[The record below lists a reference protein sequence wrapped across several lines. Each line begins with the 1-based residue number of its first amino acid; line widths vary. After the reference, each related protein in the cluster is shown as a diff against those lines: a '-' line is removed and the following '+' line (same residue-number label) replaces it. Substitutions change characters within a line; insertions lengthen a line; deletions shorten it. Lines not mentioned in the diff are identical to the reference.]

1 MIHLLLFIILFII
14 SWPLAILALILY
26 PIAWLILLPFRILG
40 FAIEGILD
48 LIKELFLLPGK
59 ILKRI

>member
-1 MIHLLLFIILFII
+1 MLTFLLLILLFIL

-26 PIAWLILLPFRILG
+26 PILWILLLPFRILG
-40 FAIEGILD
+40 FAVEGILH
-48 LIKELFLLPGK
+48 LIKELFLLPSR